1 MTAMTTSSAP
11 SASTSAR
18 WAAPVQ
24 ITGAALV
31 GLIGAAHLLVVHA
44 FNGDD
49 SAGEEV
55 INELSR
61 STTTALFDGGRQISV
76 FDLNT
81 GYSVGMGLFGLLF
94 GLVVISAVRA
104 APQLIARWS
113 LFNAICVAMAGG
125 LCWIAA
131 LYFPEPVIAVSAL
144 ATLCFAAVLVAGP
157 VERR

>member
-1 MTAMTTSSAP
+1 MTAMTTSSTS
-11 SASTSAR
+11 SASRSAR

-24 ITGAALV
+24 MAGATLI
-31 GLIGAAHLLVVHA
+31 GLIGAAHLLVVHVFSGA
-44 FNGDD
+44 D
-49 SAGEEV
+49 STGEEV

-61 STTTALFDGGRQISV
+61 STTTTLFDGGRRITV

-94 GLVVISAVRA
+94 GLLVISAVRA

-113 LFNAICVAMAGG
+113 FFNVICVAMAGG
-125 LCWIAA
+125 TCWIAA
-131 LYFPEPVIAVSAL
+131 LYFPEPVIVVSAL

-157 VERR
+157 VEHS